1 MLNNLIESIRKK
13 ATNEG
18 ILGYAV
24 IGAIVIAAIGL
35 IVALYIVLSQPKA
48 IETAQVAPVDAITRN
63 AATTESNK
71 AAPEDSAYK
80 LSEINIVRCED
91 SESQYESIKTQM
103 FNLVKAD
110 TNEVCTVAD
119 GEINID
125 NLKETLDNYLAT
137 SKYKIMSIGLVN
149 NQFYIQQDMTQPT
162 EYTAQVGLVTLSD
175 SFSADDWMKLTEAVY
190 NSVYVEADS
199 LFTAISTVG
208 TKHFIYAYADKS
220 EVLKNNTTQTDDTYN
235 QVVMDTVDVGV
246 SEGTVANNN
255 DIEVYSY
262 TPSITT
268 SDEILSSIG

>member
-199 LFTAISTVG
+199 LFTAISTAG
-208 TKHFIYAYADKS
+208 TKHFIYAYTDKS
-220 EVLKNNTTQTDDTYN
+220 EVLKNNTTQTDDTDN

-246 SEGTVANNN
+246 SKGTVTNNN

>member
-24 IGAIVIAAIGL
+24 IGAIVVAAIGL

-71 AAPEDSAYK
+71 ATPEDSAYK

-199 LFTAISTVG
+199 LFTAISTAG

-220 EVLKNNTTQTDDTYN
+220 EVLKNNTTQTDNTDN

-246 SEGTVANNN
+246 GEGTVTNNN

>member
-1 MLNNLIESIRKK
+1 MLNSLIESIRKK

-71 AAPEDSAYK
+71 VAPEDSAYK

-175 SFSADDWMKLTEAVY
+175 SFSADDWMKLT
-190 NSVYVEADS
+190 
-199 LFTAISTVG
+199 
-208 TKHFIYAYADKS
+208 
-220 EVLKNNTTQTDDTYN
+220 
-235 QVVMDTVDVGV
+235 
-246 SEGTVANNN
+246 
-255 DIEVYSY
+255 
-262 TPSITT
+262 
-268 SDEILSSIG
+268 

>member
-119 GEINID
+119 GEINVD

-220 EVLKNNTTQTDDTYN
+220 EVLKNNTTQTDNTDN
-235 QVVMDTVDVGV
+235 QVVMDTVDAGV
-246 SEGTVANNN
+246 NEGTVTNNN
-255 DIEVYSY
+255 DVEVYSY

-268 SDEILSSIG
+268 SDEILSSMG

>member
-71 AAPEDSAYK
+71 ATPEDSAYK

-119 GEINID
+119 GEINVD

-199 LFTAISTVG
+199 LFTAISTAG

-220 EVLKNNTTQTDDTYN
+220 EVLKNNTTQTDDTDN

-246 SEGTVANNN
+246 GEGTVTNNN

>member
-71 AAPEDSAYK
+71 ATPEDSAYK

-162 EYTAQVGLVTLSD
+162 EYAAQVGLVTLSD

-199 LFTAISTVG
+199 LFTAISTAG

-220 EVLKNNTTQTDDTYN
+220 EVLKNNTTQTDNTDN

-246 SEGTVANNN
+246 GEGTVTNNN
-255 DIEVYSY
+255 DVEVYSY

>member
-71 AAPEDSAYK
+71 ATPEDSAYK

-162 EYTAQVGLVTLSD
+162 KYTAQVGLVTLSD

-199 LFTAISTVG
+199 LFTAISTAG

-220 EVLKNNTTQTDDTYN
+220 EVLKNNTTQTDDTDN

-246 SEGTVANNN
+246 GEGTVTNNN

>member
-71 AAPEDSAYK
+71 ATPEDSAYK
-80 LSEINIVRCED
+80 LSEINIVRCKD

-199 LFTAISTVG
+199 LFTAISTAG

-220 EVLKNNTTQTDDTYN
+220 EVLKNNTTQTDDTDN
-235 QVVMDTVDVGV
+235 QVVMDTVDAGV
-246 SEGTVANNN
+246 SKGTVTNNN

>member
-24 IGAIVIAAIGL
+24 IGAIVVAAIGL

-71 AAPEDSAYK
+71 EALEDSAYK

-199 LFTAISTVG
+199 LFTAISTAG

-220 EVLKNNTTQTDDTYN
+220 EVLKNNTTQTDDTDN
-235 QVVMDTVDVGV
+235 QVVMNTVDVGMG
-246 SEGTVANNN
+246 EGAVTNNN

>member
-71 AAPEDSAYK
+71 ATPEDSAYK

-199 LFTAISTVG
+199 LFTAISTAG

-220 EVLKNNTTQTDDTYN
+220 EVLKNNTTQTDDTDN

-246 SEGTVANNN
+246 GEGTVTNNN

>member
-71 AAPEDSAYK
+71 ATPEDSAYK

-199 LFTAISTVG
+199 LFTAISTAG

-220 EVLKNNTTQTDDTYN
+220 EVLKNNTSQTDDTDN
-235 QVVMDTVDVGV
+235 QVVMDTVDAGV
-246 SEGTVANNN
+246 SKGTVTNNN

>member
-1 MLNNLIESIRKK
+1 MLNNLMESIRKK

-24 IGAIVIAAIGL
+24 IGAIVVAAIGL

-63 AATTESNK
+63 AANTESNK

-91 SESQYESIKTQM
+91 SENQYESIKTQM

-199 LFTAISTVG
+199 LFTAISTAG

-220 EVLKNNTTQTDDTYN
+220 EVLKNNTTQTGDTDN

-246 SEGTVANNN
+246 SEGTVTNNN

>member
-71 AAPEDSAYK
+71 ATPEDSAYK

-162 EYTAQVGLVTLSD
+162 KYTAQVGLVTLSD

-199 LFTAISTVG
+199 LFTAISTAG
-208 TKHFIYAYADKS
+208 TKHFIYTYADKS
-220 EVLKNNTTQTDDTYN
+220 EVLKNNTTQTDDTDN

-246 SEGTVANNN
+246 SEGTVTNNN

>member
-1 MLNNLIESIRKK
+1 M
-13 ATNEG
+13 
-18 ILGYAV
+18 
-24 IGAIVIAAIGL
+24 IAAIGL

-71 AAPEDSAYK
+71 ATPEDSAYK

-199 LFTAISTVG
+199 LFTAISTAG

-220 EVLKNNTTQTDDTYN
+220 EVLKNNTTQTDDTDN

-246 SEGTVANNN
+246 SEGTVTNNN

>member
-71 AAPEDSAYK
+71 VAPEDSAYK

-162 EYTAQVGLVTLSD
+162 KYTAQVGLVTLSD

-199 LFTAISTVG
+199 LFTAISTAG

-220 EVLKNNTTQTDDTYN
+220 EVLKNNTTQTDDTDN

-246 SEGTVANNN
+246 SEGTVTNNN

>member
-48 IETAQVAPVDAITRN
+48 IETAQLAPVDAITRN

-71 AAPEDSAYK
+71 ATPEDSAYK

-199 LFTAISTVG
+199 LFTAISTAG

-220 EVLKNNTTQTDDTYN
+220 EVLKNNTTQTDDTDN

-246 SEGTVANNN
+246 GEGTVTNNN

>member
-71 AAPEDSAYK
+71 ATPEDSAYK

-199 LFTAISTVG
+199 LFTAISTAG

-220 EVLKNNTTQTDDTYN
+220 EVLKNNTTQTDNTDN

-246 SEGTVANNN
+246 GEGTVTNNN